1 MEAISAIILAGG
13 KSSRMGQDK
22 GLMLLNGKP
31 MIQHVVDTVKPI
43 VSEIIIVANNTSY
56 QSFGNKFYVDEVK
69 NSGPLAGLCV
79 GLKYSETHLN
89 IVLSCD
95 VPYVTTEMLEVLI
108 KEFSQQKDVVLFEKQ
123 EELHPLIALYS
134 KTCLPLLQSF
144 LEENE
149 LKLKYVLNHLNINK
163 IDGTLYAEK
172 CFKNI
177 NTPKD
182 FL

>member
-1 MEAISAIILAGG
+1 M
-13 KSSRMGQDK
+13 
-22 GLMLLNGKP
+22 
-31 MIQHVVDTVKPI
+31 V
-43 VSEIIIVANNTSY
+43 
-56 QSFGNKFYVDEVK
+56 FYW
-69 NSGPLAGLCV
+69 LRAC
-79 GLKYSETHLN
+79 
-89 IVLSCD
+89 C
-95 VPYVTTEMLEVLI
+95 LEVLI
-108 KEFSQQKDVVLFEKQ
+108 KEFSQQTDVVLFEKQ

-144 LEENE
+144 LKENE

-163 IDGTLYAEK
+163 IDGTSYAEK